1 MESHLGAYRGCL
13 LGLAIGDAMGYTVD
27 TKSWDEIQ
35 ESYGPNGLLGFD
47 LQDEE
52 YPPVSSYTQIAAFM
66 GNALLLSIS
75 RSKPD
80 HVGYGKL
87 ALKEWTRSQHFYRDP
102 EPSLCWIAKLPYFRR
117 RHCRDARMLDN
128 LRLAS
133 FGSVATPK
141 NDNSAPGAITAAV
154 ATGMFYHPSRIAP
167 EQVGILSSE
176 LICLTHG
183 NPETFLSG
191 VVLAYTIAGIL
202 QEPEIPL
209 KDQFLQAIAV
219 MDGQFRSRFYQAE
232 ELALQLRRSK
242 AEFTAM
248 RQMQEQARQY
258 RHDLRHHFA
267 LLMGFAEEGDLAKLK
282 EYLIQNSENLD
293 RFTPKVYCG
302 NTVVNLLLSH
312 FEEQAAAWGVA
323 LEVNAALP
331 ESIPF
336 SDSELCSLLSNG
348 LENAI
353 RAAALAHGRERA
365 VSISLQ
371 VRQQNLLLS
380 IRNPYEGEIT
390 FENGIPQSSRNGHG
404 FGSRSI
410 ISIVNEHSGQVSFS
424 ANGGIF
430 LLRIMLPMA

>member
-27 TKSWDEIQ
+27 TKSWNEIR

-117 RHCRDARMLDN
+117 RHCRDVRMLDN

-154 ATGMFYHPSRIAP
+154 AAGMFYHPSRIAP

-202 QEPEIPL
+202 QEPGIPL

-232 ELALQLRRSK
+232 DLALQLRRAISLVSSGIVSAQEGMEQLMCTDAAGCLAGAMFACLCSPEDFDGAIITAVNHSGMSAAVGAITGAIMGAK
-242 AEFTAM
+242 LTEEALPAFYLESLECVQALQVLAE
-248 RQMQEQARQY
+248 
-258 RHDLRHHFA
+258 
-267 LLMGFAEEGDLAKLK
+267 DLACG
-282 EYLIQNSENLD
+282 
-293 RFTPKVYCG
+293 TP
-302 NTVVNLLLSH
+302 
-312 FEEQAAAWGVA
+312 AM
-323 LEVNAALP
+323 
-331 ESIPF
+331 
-336 SDSELCSLLSNG
+336 
-348 LENAI
+348 
-353 RAAALAHGRERA
+353 
-365 VSISLQ
+365 
-371 VRQQNLLLS
+371 
-380 IRNPYEGEIT
+380 
-390 FENGIPQSSRNGHG
+390 
-404 FGSRSI
+404 
-410 ISIVNEHSGQVSFS
+410 
-424 ANGGIF
+424 GIF
-430 LLRIMLPMA
+430 DDSWDHKYVQGLPPET